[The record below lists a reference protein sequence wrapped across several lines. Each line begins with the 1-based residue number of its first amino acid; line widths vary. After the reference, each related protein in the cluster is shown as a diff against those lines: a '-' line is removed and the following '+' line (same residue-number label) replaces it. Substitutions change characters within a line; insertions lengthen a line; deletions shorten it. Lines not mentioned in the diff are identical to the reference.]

1 MGLSNIGLFKVGI
14 LKRMTLITD
23 VNQTINRPSLSYSVY
38 IRLLFKINMYHTV
51 LYLTIVFSVFF
62 HCFILPYII
71 VLKSKANIHVATI
84 ENLLLLVN
92 TAGCVYLV
100 FLIQNKVVWICLF
113 LTSIMFHIF
122 NAEVVVFFSVFL
134 QNHSHH
140 SLIFSYVKVHVHKH
154 SSYQTQQ
161 LTTCAWNSGA
171 VSKFIAR
178 MMLPQSK
185 QKIKNTLFD
194 LIANREA

>member
-71 VLKSKANIHVATI
+71 ILKSKANIHVATI
-84 ENLLLLVN
+84 ENLLFLVN
-92 TAGCVYLV
+92 TAECVYLA

-113 LTSIMFHIF
+113 LTSITLHIF
-122 NAEVVVFFSVFL
+122 NAKVVVFFLYLCKPILTILWYFL
-134 QNHSHH
+134 
-140 SLIFSYVKVHVHKH
+140 
-154 SSYQTQQ
+154 
-161 LTTCAWNSGA
+161 
-171 VSKFIAR
+171 
-178 MMLPQSK
+178 P
-185 QKIKNTLFD
+185 
-194 LIANREA
+194 